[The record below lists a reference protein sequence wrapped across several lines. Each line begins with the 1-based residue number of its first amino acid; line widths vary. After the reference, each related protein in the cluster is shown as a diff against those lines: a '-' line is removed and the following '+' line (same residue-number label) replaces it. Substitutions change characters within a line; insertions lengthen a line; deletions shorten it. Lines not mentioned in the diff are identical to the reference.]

1 MRVEQKQVLSAAR
14 QHGGVF
20 TAMELVDLM
29 YPGREKSERRNL
41 RQRVL
46 CHLAKLV
53 DAGELYRQPSEGK
66 EVLWGLSKPDE
77 EVKRIK
83 RHMSP
88 DEIMVD
94 SVILRLQ
101 RHPGGMTLNDL
112 LDDIYGVGVKIDA
125 VAYSR
130 IKNALRILEAKGRVI
145 RTNNGSKF
153 GTWILVEE

>member
-1 MRVEQKQVLSAAR
+1 MIEQKEVLSAAV

-20 TAMELVDLM
+20 TAMELVDM
-29 YPGREKSERRNL
+29 MFPGREESERKNL

-53 DAGELYRQPSEGK
+53 DAGKMYRHPSEGK
-66 EVLWGLSKPDE
+66 KVLWGLNKPAVEID
-77 EVKRIK
+77 KRK
-83 RHMSP
+83 RYISL

-94 SVILRLQ
+94 SVVLRLQ

-112 LDDIYGVGVKIDA
+112 LDDIYGVGVKIDV

-130 IKNALRILEAKGRVI
+130 IKNALRILEVKGRVI
-145 RTNNGSKF
+145 RTSNGSKF
-153 GTWILVEE
+153 DTWLLVEE